1 MNAEQ
6 AWQAALGELQLQLTK
21 ATFDTW
27 VKSTYVISSED
38 GTFVIG
44 VHNGYAKDWLENRLL
59 TTIKRTL
66 VGIVGH
72 SVDIKFLVRPRSC
85 RRTKSTSAERGMGS
99 QTLTD
104 AAHDN
109 NLLASMTQP
118 MIPSPSKTV
127 SRSAL
132 NTGLNPKY
140 TFESFIV
147 GNSNRLAHAAALAV
161 ADNPGKAYNPF
172 FIYGGVGLG
181 KTHLLQAVGNASL
194 SHTPNVLYVSSETF
208 TNELINSIRSQS
220 TEEFRAKYRNNI
232 DVLLI
237 DDIQFIAGKESTQ
250 EELFHT
256 FNTLYEAGKQIVLS
270 SDRPPRAISTLEER
284 LRSRFECGLIADIQP
299 PDLETRIAI
308 LRCKAELQPL
318 EVPNDVI
325 DFIASKIQS
334 NIRELEGALNRVLA
348 LARLFSAELSMDMAA
363 SALEDLL
370 ARSDSLTVEQ
380 ILDAVC
386 GYYDL
391 ETPILKSRQRSQA
404 VALARQVAMY
414 LLKEELHFSLP
425 KIGEVL
431 GGRDHTTIMYGCD
444 KIATGIEENDQLRRD
459 VLAIKEQLY
468 KEHVRAVR
476 ASATS

>member
-6 AWQAALGELQLQLTK
+6 AWQTALGELQLQLSK

-27 VKSTYVISSED
+27 VKSTYVISCED
-38 GTFVIG
+38 GTFLIG
-44 VHNGYAKDWLENRLL
+44 VHTGYAKDWLENRLL

-72 SVDIKFLVRPRSC
+72 SVDVKFVVRPRSNQ
-85 RRTKSTSAERGMGS
+85 RAIREPALLTTDEAPSTHS
-99 QTLTD
+99 QVRHPAPPT
-104 AAHDN
+104 
-109 NLLASMTQP
+109 P
-118 MIPSPSKTV
+118 
-127 SRSAL
+127 

-140 TFESFIV
+140 TFETFVV

-181 KTHLLQAVGNASL
+181 KTHLLQAIGNAAL
-194 SHTPNVLYVSSETF
+194 AHTHNVLYVSSETF
-208 TNELINSIRSQS
+208 TNELINSIRRQS

-237 DDIQFIAGKESTQ
+237 DDIQFIGGKESTQ

-256 FNTLYEAGKQIVLS
+256 FNTLYDAAKQIVMS
-270 SDRPPRAISTLEER
+270 SDRPPRAIMTLEER
-284 LRSRFECGLIADIQP
+284 LRSRFECGLIADVQP
-299 PDLETRIAI
+299 PELETRIAI

-318 EVPNDVI
+318 EVPEEVI
-325 DFIASKIQS
+325 EFIAGKIQS
-334 NIRELEGALNRVLA
+334 NIRELEGGLNRVLA
-348 LARLFSAELSMDMAA
+348 LARLFSAELTIEMAA

-370 ARSDSLTVEQ
+370 AHSDSLTVEQ
-380 ILDAVC
+380 ILDGVC
-386 GYYDL
+386 QYYDL
-391 ETPILKSRQRSQA
+391 ETPILKSRQRTQA

-414 LLKEELHFSLP
+414 LLKEELHYSLSQ
-425 KIGEVL
+425 IGEVL
-431 GGRDHTTIMYGCD
+431 GGRDHTTVLYGCD
-444 KIATGIEENDQLRRD
+444 KIAAGIEENDQLRRD

-468 KEHVRAVR
+468 RERVRPAR
-476 ASATS
+476 

>member
-6 AWQAALGELQLQLTK
+6 AWQTALGEMQLQLSK

-27 VKSTYVISSED
+27 VKSTYVISCED
-38 GTFVIG
+38 GTFLIG
-44 VHNGYAKDWLENRLL
+44 VHTGYAKDWLENRLL
-59 TTIKRTL
+59 TIIKRTL

-72 SVDIKFLVRPRSC
+72 SVDVKFMVRPRSNY
-85 RRTKSTSAERGMGS
+85 RAIREPALLTADEAPSAHS
-99 QTLTD
+99 QVRHPAPPT
-104 AAHDN
+104 
-109 NLLASMTQP
+109 P
-118 MIPSPSKTV
+118 
-127 SRSAL
+127 

-140 TFESFIV
+140 TFEAFVV

-181 KTHLLQAVGNASL
+181 KTHLLQAIGNAAL
-194 SHTPNVLYVSSETF
+194 THTPNVLYISSETF

-237 DDIQFIAGKESTQ
+237 DDIQFIGGKESTQ

-256 FNTLYEAGKQIVLS
+256 FNTLYEAAKQIVMS
-270 SDRPPRAISTLEER
+270 SDRPPRAIMTLEER
-284 LRSRFECGLIADIQP
+284 LRSRFECGLIADVQP
-299 PDLETRIAI
+299 PELETRIAI

-318 EVPNDVI
+318 EVPEEVI
-325 DFIASKIQS
+325 EFIAGKIQS
-334 NIRELEGALNRVLA
+334 NIRELEGGLNRVLA
-348 LARLFSAELSMDMAA
+348 LARLFSAELTIEMAA

-370 ARSDSLTVEQ
+370 AHSDSLTVEQ
-380 ILDAVC
+380 ILDGVC
-386 GYYDL
+386 QYYNL
-391 ETPILKSRQRSQA
+391 ETPILKSRQRTQA

-414 LLKEELHFSLP
+414 LLKEELHYSLP
-425 KIGEVL
+425 QIGEVL
-431 GGRDHTTIMYGCD
+431 GGRDHTTVLYGCG
-444 KIATGIEENDQLRRD
+444 KIAAGIEENDQLRRD

-468 KEHVRAVR
+468 RERVRPAR
-476 ASATS
+476 

>member
-6 AWQAALGELQLQLTK
+6 TWQTALGELQLQLTK

-72 SVDIKFLVRPRSC
+72 SVDVKFLVRPKPNHK
-85 RRTKSTSAERGMGS
+85 TKAPVKGTASQEQDLLVSANGQSHALR
-99 QTLTD
+99 QTK
-104 AAHDN
+104 H
-109 NLLASMTQP
+109 ASRP
-118 MIPSPSKTV
+118 P
-127 SRSAL
+127 L

-140 TFESFIV
+140 TFDTFVV
-147 GNSNRLAHAAALAV
+147 GSSNRLAHAAAMAV
-161 ADNPGKAYNPF
+161 AENPGNAYNPF

-181 KTHLLQAVGNASL
+181 KTHLLQAIGNMTL
-194 SHTPNVLYVSSETF
+194 STRSYSTLYVSSETF
-208 TNELINSIRSQS
+208 TNELINSIRTQS
-220 TEEFRAKYRNNI
+220 TEGFRTKYRTDM

-237 DDIQFIAGKESTQ
+237 DDIQFIGGKESTQ
-250 EELFHT
+250 EEFFHT
-256 FNTLYEAGKQIVLS
+256 FNTLYEAGKQIVMS

-299 PDLETRIAI
+299 PELETRIAI

-318 EVPNDVI
+318 EVPPDVI
-325 DFIASKIQS
+325 EFIAGKIQS
-334 NIRELEGALNRVLA
+334 NIRELEGAFNRVLA
-348 LARLFSAELSMDMAA
+348 LARLFNAELSMKMAA
-363 SALEDLL
+363 SALEDIL
-370 ARSDSLTVEQ
+370 ARSCSLTVEQ

-386 GYYDL
+386 RYYNL
-391 ETPILKSRQRSQA
+391 EMPILKSRQRTQA

-414 LLKEELHFSLP
+414 LLKEELHYSSP
-425 KIGEVL
+425 HIGEIL
-431 GGRDHTTIMYGCD
+431 GGRDHTTVMYGCD

-459 VLAIKEQLY
+459 VLAIREQLY
-468 KEHVRAVR
+468 KEHVHPIRKPV
-476 ASATS
+476 